1 MGLAEKAGKYDT
13 DGIDIYFLN
22 ADDTR
27 TELEGRNMTVSLHF
41 VFPTNSP
48 VLTLVTFVET

>member
-1 MGLAEKAGKYDT
+1 MGLAEKAAKYDT
-13 DGIDIYFLN
+13 DGIDIYFMN

-27 TELEGRNMTVSLHF
+27 TELEGKNITVSFHF

-48 VLTLVTFVET
+48 VLTPVTFVES